1 MINPVWHNIF
11 RRRGSE
17 DSLRYF
23 LSTLPFFVK
32 LDRRDLKCLES
43 LVHIRTYQADEA
55 IFGQGDLGTGMYIIR
70 TGKVQIFTNDD
81 LDHEHSLAL
90 LEQGDFFGEIALTAS
105 RARSASAK
113 ALEPTVLVG
122 LFRSDMIAAVK
133 QHPQSM
139 ARILL
144 GLNRIIGDRL
154 LHCNQ
159 QLEETRKQLNRALE
173 SARHD

>member
-23 LSTLPFFVK
+23 LSTLPFLDK
-32 LDRRDLKCLES
+32 LDRRDLKCLEN

-70 TGKVQIFTNDD
+70 TGKVQIFTSE
-81 LDHEHSLAL
+81 DHDQEHLLAL

-105 RARSASAK
+105 RPRSASAK

-122 LFRSDMIAAVK
+122 LFRSDMVDAVK
-133 QHPQSM
+133 QHPKSL
-139 ARILL
+139 AKILL
-144 GLNRIIGDRL
+144 GLNRVIGDRL

-159 QLEETRKQLNRALE
+159 QLEETRKKLNKALE
-173 SARHD
+173 ATSHD